1 MQLANLLCGTEQ
13 AFQSALVMKYLQKFF
28 EQLFEKGIN
37 TIIWYLSDTVAR
49 RHFCLV
55 AGV

>member
-1 MQLANLLCGTEQ
+1 MALCILQTKGLFSRCHMQLANLLCGTEQ

-37 TIIWYLSDTVAR
+37 TII
-49 RHFCLV
+49 
-55 AGV
+55 